1 MDWNMLNKV
10 TSLLVILCMLF
21 APMAALADEPEPLV
35 PPNGRITGLRY
46 QQKAPYSGV
55 LLNTVAAARLLTNR
69 EYNEEQWK
77 LRLDFELA
85 KQHAEL
91 NLTIETQRVSYE
103 ALQQKHTTLIQIK
116 DEEIERLSD
125 IASNTND
132 YSVWWATGGIVVGIG
147 LTLAVVY
154 AVQAGNQ

>member
-1 MDWNMLNKV
+1 MLNKI
-10 TSLLVILCMLF
+10 TSLLAILCMLF
-21 APMAALADEPEPLV
+21 APMVALADQPEPLV

-85 KQHAEL
+85 KQRAEL
-91 NLTIETQRVSYE
+91 NLIIETQKASYS

-116 DEEIERLSD
+116 NDEIERLSE
-125 IASNTND
+125 ITSNTND
-132 YSVWWATGGIVVGIG
+132 YSVWWATGGVVVGVA
-147 LTLAVVY
+147 LTIAVVY
-154 AVQAGNQ
+154 AVQPGLK

>member
-1 MDWNMLNKV
+1 MLNKI
-10 TSLLVILCMLF
+10 TSLLAILCMLF

-85 KQHAEL
+85 KQRAEL
-91 NLTIETQRVSYE
+91 NLTIETQRASYE

-116 DEEIERLSD
+116 DEEIERLSE
-125 IASNTND
+125 IASDTND

>member
-1 MDWNMLNKV
+1 MLNKI
-10 TSLLVILCMLF
+10 TSLLAILCMLF
-21 APMAALADEPEPLV
+21 APMAALAGEPEPLV

-85 KQHAEL
+85 KQRAEL
-91 NLTIETQRVSYE
+91 NLIIETQKASHQ

-116 DEEIERLSD
+116 NDEIERLST

-132 YSVWWATGGIVVGIG
+132 YSVWWATGGVVVGVA
-147 LTLAVVY
+147 LTIAVVY
-154 AVQAGNQ
+154 AVQPGLK

>member
-1 MDWNMLNKV
+1 
-10 TSLLVILCMLF
+10 MLF
-21 APMAALADEPEPLV
+21 APMAALADQPEPLV

-85 KQHAEL
+85 KQRAEL
-91 NLTIETQRVSYE
+91 NLIIETQKASYS

-116 DEEIERLSD
+116 NDEIERLSE
-125 IASNTND
+125 ITSNTND
-132 YSVWWATGGIVVGIG
+132 YSVWWATGGVVVGVA
-147 LTLAVVY
+147 LTIAVVY
-154 AVQAGNQ
+154 AVQPGLK

>member
-1 MDWNMLNKV
+1 MLNKI
-10 TSLLVILCMLF
+10 TSLLAILCMLF
-21 APMAALADEPEPLV
+21 APMVALADQPEPLV

-85 KQHAEL
+85 KQRAEL
-91 NLTIETQRVSYE
+91 NLIIETQKASYS
-103 ALQQKHTTLIQIK
+103 ALQTKAHNV
-116 DEEIERLSD
+116 D
-125 IASNTND
+125 SN
-132 YSVWWATGGIVVGIG
+132 
-147 LTLAVVY
+147 
-154 AVQAGNQ
+154 